1 MSGKRNI
8 PLLKI
13 FWGILLILSI
23 LMIALVLPRGTDKFL
38 AAADHPEKASLL
50 DLQVFGFDKST
61 AWSILNALG
70 EDGRRQYAVF
80 AMREDLVFPLAYGL
94 FFGVSLFLLAGK
106 RYRNRT
112 QVLLILPLLAMLADF
127 AENYSIVLL
136 NRQFPKLMNSTV
148 KSASFANIVKWGSVA
163 VSLGLMVVLLILQ
176 ILRGKTGKQR

>member
-80 AMREDLVFPLAYGL
+80 AMR
-94 FFGVSLFLLAGK
+94 
-106 RYRNRT
+106 
-112 QVLLILPLLAMLADF
+112 
-127 AENYSIVLL
+127 
-136 NRQFPKLMNSTV
+136 
-148 KSASFANIVKWGSVA
+148 
-163 VSLGLMVVLLILQ
+163 
-176 ILRGKTGKQR
+176 